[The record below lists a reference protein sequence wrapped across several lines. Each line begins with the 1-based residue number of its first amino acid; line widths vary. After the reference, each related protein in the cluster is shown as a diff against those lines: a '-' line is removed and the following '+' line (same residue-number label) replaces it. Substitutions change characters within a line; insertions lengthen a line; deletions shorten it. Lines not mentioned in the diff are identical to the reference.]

1 MARNLQDIGKLLGSS
16 LILSGLSE
24 AELGELAGIAI
35 ERNFE
40 PGEFIFWE
48 GDAPDWFYI
57 VAEGQVKVLKHSS
70 LGKEFIVAFFGEG
83 EMFGEVAVFEN
94 KPYPASAQAAAKTR
108 VLAIKREDFL
118 SFLAGR
124 PQVALRIISVLG
136 ARIREAQN
144 RLRDLA
150 GERVERR
157 IARTLFMLSSKL
169 GPTLPFTR
177 QEIADMAGTTTE
189 TAIRVMSQL
198 KERGIIRSGRGK
210 IIILDEGKLRL
221 LSEGPPQ
228 V

>member
-1 MARNLQDIGKLLGSS
+1 M
-16 LILSGLSE
+16 
-24 AELGELAGIAI
+24 
-35 ERNFE
+35 
-40 PGEFIFWE
+40 
-48 GDAPDWFYI
+48 
-57 VAEGQVKVLKHSS
+57 
-70 LGKEFIVAFFGEG
+70 
-83 EMFGEVAVFEN
+83 
-94 KPYPASAQAAAKTR
+94 
-108 VLAIKREDFL
+108 
-118 SFLAGR
+118 
-124 PQVALRIISVLG
+124 ALRIISVLG
-136 ARIREAQN
+136 ARLREAQN

-198 KERGIIRSGRGK
+198 KERGVIRSGRGRT
-210 IIILDEGKLRL
+210 IIIDEAKLRL